1 MAKQLKKIFDP
12 SVDEVQQ
19 TFTINAWHVSQSVDA
34 LTGADDYD
42 LTISGSLTVTGST
55 FHNGIQNANGV
66 ASSVLVRDNT
76 SGEYYIT
83 GAYSS
88 GGSTDYIYSASFN
101 TSSNQ
106 IDFYGSGSAFSG
118 TLDLNSLS
126 DTDYISN
133 ITWDSSNS
141 DLLFTGV
148 GDAFN
153 GTASLSSLD
162 DNGGGFTL
170 NYSGSVVLNA
180 SWAGGSPQ
188 TVASTDATNITSS
201 GYNKWHF
208 SDVGRGLGA
217 GNQQQYDNQSN
228 DSLFRRITGSVTDSD
243 QLLVRI
249 YDDKQ
254 PEYNAYFINSGS
266 ATLGNGGGSGED
278 LILDLKFIG
287 GRGFGATSAAFP
299 NGTTPNNTNVSF
311 MFLGS
316 GGGGGTTSPGG
327 SDTQV
332 QFNDG
337 GAFGGDANF
346 TWDKTSNYLTIKGN
360 ASAPALKLTN
370 DASSIGANTEFAELV
385 AHTSVYSADIASI
398 IFKGDGAFG
407 GGDYP
412 SRIEF
417 HTTND
422 GSSTPTNKFTIK
434 NNGRVGVGVTNP
446 TSGFFQVNGDVS
458 GTSIYASANIVAYS
472 DARSKTNVETIEGA
486 LDKIS
491 AIRGV
496 TYNKVEDPNGIRY
509 MGVIAQELQDVLPE
523 VVAEGEDG
531 NLAVAYGNITGV
543 LIEAIKELKAE
554 IEELKANK

>member
-1 MAKQLKKIFDP
+1 MAKQLKQIFTPTDK
-12 SVDEVQQ
+12 VVQKYI
-19 TFTINAWHVSQSVDA
+19 INSWHVSQSVDA
-34 LTGADDYD
+34 LTGAEDYD
-42 LTISGSLTVTGST
+42 ITISGSLTVTGSIS
-55 FHNGIQNANGV
+55 HNLIQNANGA
-66 ASSVLVRDNT
+66 ASSVLVRDNST
-76 SGEYYIT
+76 GEYYIT
-83 GAYSS
+83 GAYGA
-88 GGSTDYIYSASFN
+88 GGSTDYI
-101 TSSNQ
+101 
-106 IDFYGSGSAFSG
+106 
-118 TLDLNSLS
+118 S
-126 DTDYISN
+126 DV
-133 ITWDSSNS
+133 TWDSNASS
-141 DLLFTGV
+141 LSFTGV
-148 GDAFN
+148 GNAFDGDIALN
-153 GTASLSSLD
+153 SLD

-180 SWAGGSPQ
+180 TWTGGSPQ

-217 GNQQQYDNQSN
+217 GNQQQYDDQAN

-254 PEYNAYFINSGS
+254 PEYDAYFINSGS
-266 ATLGNGGGSGED
+266 AILGNGGGSGED

-287 GRGFGATSAAFP
+287 GRGFGVTSATFP
-299 NGTTPNNTNVSF
+299 NGTNPNNTNVSF

-316 GGGGGTTSPGG
+316 GGGTATPGG

-337 GAFGGDANF
+337 GVFAGDDTF
-346 TWDKTSNYLTIKGN
+346 TWNKTSNYLTLKGN
-360 ASAPALKLTN
+360 IASPSLRLVNATPAASAGVTLGYLSAYQDTL
-370 DASSIGANTEFAELV
+370 AA
-385 AHTSVYSADIASI
+385 ADIGGIKVLSDGT
-398 IFKGDGAFG
+398 FSNGDV
-407 GGDYP
+407 P
-412 SRIEF
+412 TRLEF
-417 HTTND
+417 LTTPD
-422 GSSTPTNKFTIK
+422 GTETPTTKMTIK
-434 NNGRVGVGVTNP
+434 ENGRVGIGAAAPTN
-446 TSGFFQVNGDVS
+446 GFLEVNGNVS

-472 DARSKTNVETIEGA
+472 DARSKTNVVTIGNA
-486 LDKIS
+486 LDKVS

-496 TYNKVEDPNGIRY
+496 TYNKVEDPDGIRY

-531 NLAVAYGNITGV
+531 KLAVAYGNITGV